1 MLNINMS
8 LFSILSNIEN
18 FSFSPAALL
27 TVTEAVWRFR
37 PANCDMPFALIFK
50 TFLRYQ
56 IKDIDTDTY
65 D

>member
-8 LFSILSNIEN
+8 LFSGMSNIEN
-18 FSFSPAALL
+18 FGFSLL

-37 PANCDMPFALIFK
+37 PANCNMPFALTFK
-50 TFLRYQ
+50 KFLWYR

>member
-8 LFSILSNIEN
+8 LFSGLSDIEN
-18 FSFSPAALL
+18 FGFSLL
-27 TVTEAVWRFR
+27 TVTEALWRFR
-37 PANCDMPFALIFK
+37 PANCNMPFALIFK
-50 TFLRYQ
+50 KFLWHR

>member
-8 LFSILSNIEN
+8 LFSGLSNIEN
-18 FSFSPAALL
+18 FGFSLL

-37 PANCDMPFALIFK
+37 PANCNMPFALIFK
-50 TFLRYQ
+50 KFLSYR

>member
-1 MLNINMS
+1 MS
-8 LFSILSNIEN
+8 LFSGLSNIEN
-18 FSFSPAALL
+18 FGFSLL

-37 PANCDMPFALIFK
+37 PANCNMPFALIFK
-50 TFLRYQ
+50 KFLWYR

>member
-8 LFSILSNIEN
+8 LFSGLSDIEN
-18 FSFSPAALL
+18 FGFSLL
-27 TVTEAVWRFR
+27 TVTEALWRFR
-37 PANCDMPFALIFK
+37 PANCNMPFALIFK
-50 TFLRYQ
+50 KFLWYR